1 MMIAVDRAELLRVVV
16 RRKLVAI
23 LTAALV
29 LTGAVL
35 FLILQPRVYESSA
48 SVALL
53 PAARNPDTLGS
64 YDAIVTRLLPLY
76 ASVVRSR
83 SFLDRVARRLPEQL
97 DGKDLESKVF
107 AKPDPGAAVLKLVAR
122 VNDNPQL
129 AALVAQATTQQL
141 LSELRRTRIVNFE
154 VIDQPRVPDAPV
166 APRPEL
172 VLPSSLLL
180 AAFLAVATA
189 FVWDRL
195 FGRIRDLHELKLA
208 SGARVLGAYPY
219 EPLLPRSSSSLFV
232 GDPTM
237 AAVEGSLRN
246 LRTVLL
252 GPGLTTPT
260 FQKIML
266 TSLNPGDGKSTLAAN
281 LAVVSAE
288 VGLHVLVVDAD
299 MQRPRQHEIFDLPND
314 QGLSTAVDL
323 RTVVH
328 AMRLPKVSVMTA
340 GPPPQRRSEIV
351 EQYMHVV
358 PKLSELA
365 EFVIIDSPPLSAN
378 ADVELLA
385 AMTDGAVL
393 LIRSGSTSAEKL
405 RQTLDELAAVGVP
418 VLGLVLTM
426 GSKRVGS
433 YGRHG
438 YGYGE
443 QPLAGLDRV
452 RRSSL
457 ERLRLPFSR
466 GSGGSGGSGTA

>member
-1 MMIAVDRAELLRVVV
+1 MMIAVDRAELFRVVV

-29 LTGAVL
+29 VIGGVL
-35 FLILQPRVYESSA
+35 FLILQPRTYESSA

-76 ASVVRSR
+76 ASKVRSR
-83 SFLDRVARRLPEQL
+83 SFLDRVARQLPGRV

-107 AKPDPGAAVLKLVAR
+107 AKPDPGAAVLKVVAR
-122 VNDNPQL
+122 ANDDPQR
-129 AALVAQATTQQL
+129 AAVVAQAATQQL
-141 LSELRRTRIVNFE
+141 LSELRGTRIVNFE

-166 APRPEL
+166 APRAEL
-172 VLPSSLLL
+172 VLPASLLL

-189 FVWDRL
+189 LVWDRL
-195 FGRIRDLHELKLA
+195 FGRIRDLHELKRA
-208 SGARVLGAYPY
+208 SGARVLGAFPY
-219 EPLLPRSSSSLFV
+219 EPLLPRSSSSLIV

-252 GPGLTTPT
+252 GPGLTTPA
-260 FQKIML
+260 FQKITL

-281 LAVVSAE
+281 LAVVIAE
-288 VGLHVLVVDAD
+288 AGLHALVVDAD
-299 MQRPRQHEIFDLPND
+299 IQRPRQHEIFDLPND
-314 QGLSTAVDL
+314 QGLSTAVDV

-328 AMRLPKVSVMTA
+328 AMRLPKVSVVTA
-340 GPPPQRRSEIV
+340 GPVPQRRSEIL

-393 LIRSGSTSAEKL
+393 LVRSGSTSAEQL
-405 RQTLDELAAVGVP
+405 RQALDELDAVGVP

-426 GSKRVGS
+426 GEKTARS
-433 YGRHG
+433 YGR
-438 YGYGE
+438 YGYGDGE
-443 QPLAGLDRV
+443 KPPAGWD
-452 RRSSL
+452 
-457 ERLRLPFSR
+457 RLRLALERIRLPLSR
-466 GSGGSGGSGTA
+466 GSGNSGGSGTA

>member
-1 MMIAVDRAELLRVVV
+1 MMIAVDRAELFRVVG

-29 LTGAVL
+29 VIGGVL
-35 FLILQPRVYESSA
+35 FLIVQPRTYESSA

-53 PAARNPDTLGS
+53 PAARNPDTLGA

-76 ASVVRSR
+76 ASRVRSR
-83 SFLDRVARRLPEQL
+83 SFLDRVARQLPGQV

-107 AKPDPGAAVLKLVAR
+107 AKPDPGAAVLKVVAR
-122 VNDNPQL
+122 ANDDPQR
-129 AALVAQATTQQL
+129 AAVMAQAATEQL
-141 LSELRRTRIVNFE
+141 LSELRGTRIVNFE

-166 APRPEL
+166 APRAEL
-172 VLPSSLLL
+172 VLPASLLL

-189 FVWDRL
+189 LVWDRL
-195 FGRIRDLHELKLA
+195 FGRIRDLQELKRA
-208 SGARVLGAYPY
+208 SGARVLGAFPY
-219 EPLLPRSSSSLFV
+219 EPLLPRSSSSLIV

-252 GPGLTTPT
+252 GPGLTTPA
-260 FQKIML
+260 FQKITL
-266 TSLNPGDGKSTLAAN
+266 TSLHPGDGKSTLAAN
-281 LAVVSAE
+281 LAVVIAE
-288 VGLHVLVVDAD
+288 AGLHALVVDAD
-299 MQRPRQHEIFDLPND
+299 IQRPRQHEIFDLPND
-314 QGLSTAVDL
+314 QGLSTAVDV

-328 AMRLPKVSVMTA
+328 AMRLPKVSVVTA
-340 GPPPQRRSEIV
+340 GPVPQRRSEIL

-393 LIRSGSTSAEKL
+393 LVRSGSTSAEQL
-405 RQTLDELAAVGVP
+405 RQTLDELDAVGVP
-418 VLGLVLTM
+418 VLGLILTM
-426 GSKRVGS
+426 SSKRVAA
-433 YGRHG
+433 YAG
-438 YGYGE
+438 YG
-443 QPLAGLDRV
+443 
-452 RRSSL
+452 
-457 ERLRLPFSR
+457 
-466 GSGGSGGSGTA
+466 

>member
-1 MMIAVDRAELLRVVV
+1 MMIAVDRAELFRVVG

-29 LTGAVL
+29 VIGGVL
-35 FLILQPRVYESSA
+35 FLIVQPRTYESSA

-53 PAARNPDTLGS
+53 PAARNPDTLGA

-76 ASVVRSR
+76 ASRVRSR
-83 SFLDRVARRLPEQL
+83 SFLDRVARQLPGQV

-107 AKPDPGAAVLKLVAR
+107 AKPDPGAAVLKVVAR
-122 VNDNPQL
+122 ANDDPQR
-129 AALVAQATTQQL
+129 AAVMAQAATEQL
-141 LSELRRTRIVNFE
+141 LSELRGTRIVNFE

-166 APRPEL
+166 APRAEL
-172 VLPSSLLL
+172 VLPASLLL

-189 FVWDRL
+189 LVWDRL
-195 FGRIRDLHELKLA
+195 FGRIRDLQELKRA
-208 SGARVLGAYPY
+208 SGARVLGAFPY
-219 EPLLPRSSSSLFV
+219 EPLLPRSSSSLIV

-252 GPGLTTPT
+252 GPGLTTPA
-260 FQKIML
+260 FQKITL

-281 LAVVSAE
+281 LAVVIAE
-288 VGLHVLVVDAD
+288 AGLHALVVDAD
-299 MQRPRQHEIFDLPND
+299 IQRPHQHEIFDLPND
-314 QGLSTAVDL
+314 QGLSTAVDV

-328 AMRLPKVSVMTA
+328 AMRLPKVSVVTA
-340 GPPPQRRSEIV
+340 GPVPQRRSEIL
-351 EQYMHVV
+351 EQYLHVV

-393 LIRSGSTSAEKL
+393 LVRSGSTSAEQL
-405 RQTLDELAAVGVP
+405 RQVLDELDAVGVP

-426 GSKRVGS
+426 GAKTTRS
-433 YGRHG
+433 YGRYG

-443 QPLAGLDRV
+443 KPRAGWGRI
-452 RRSSL
+452 RSSP
-457 ERLRLPFSR
+457 ERIRLLLSR
-466 GSGGSGGSGTA
+466 GSGSSGGSGTA

>member
-1 MMIAVDRAELLRVVV
+1 MMIAVDRAELFRVVA

-29 LTGAVL
+29 VIGGVL
-35 FLILQPRVYESSA
+35 FLIVQPRTYESSA

-53 PAARNPDTLGS
+53 PAARNPDTLGA

-76 ASVVRSR
+76 ASRVRSR
-83 SFLDRVARRLPEQL
+83 SFLDRVARQLPGQV

-107 AKPDPGAAVLKLVAR
+107 AKPDPGAAVLKVVAR
-122 VNDNPQL
+122 ANDDPQR
-129 AALVAQATTQQL
+129 AAVMAQAATEQL
-141 LSELRRTRIVNFE
+141 LSELRGTRIVNFE

-166 APRPEL
+166 APRAEL
-172 VLPSSLLL
+172 VLPASLLL

-189 FVWDRL
+189 LVWDRL
-195 FGRIRDLHELKLA
+195 FGRIRDLQELKRA
-208 SGARVLGAYPY
+208 SGARVLGAFPY
-219 EPLLPRSSSSLFV
+219 EPLLPRSSSSLIV

-252 GPGLTTPT
+252 GPGLTTPA
-260 FQKIML
+260 FQKITL
-266 TSLNPGDGKSTLAAN
+266 TSLHPGDGKSTLAAN
-281 LAVVSAE
+281 LAVVIAE
-288 VGLHVLVVDAD
+288 AGLHALVVDAD
-299 MQRPRQHEIFDLPND
+299 IQRPRQHEIFDLPND
-314 QGLSTAVDL
+314 QGLSTAVDV

-328 AMRLPKVSVMTA
+328 AMRLPKVSVVTA
-340 GPPPQRRSEIV
+340 GPVPQRRSEIL

-393 LIRSGSTSAEKL
+393 LVRSGSTSAEQL
-405 RQTLDELAAVGVP
+405 RQVLDELDAVGVP

-426 GSKRVGS
+426 GAKTTRS
-433 YGRHG
+433 YGRYG

-443 QPLAGLDRV
+443 KPPAGQGRA
-452 RRSSL
+452 RSAP
-457 ERLRLPFSR
+457 ERIRLLLSR
-466 GSGGSGGSGTA
+466 GSGSSGGSGTA

>member
-1 MMIAVDRAELLRVVV
+1 MMIAVDRAELFRVVV

-29 LTGAVL
+29 VIGGVL
-35 FLILQPRVYESSA
+35 FLILQPRTYESSA

-53 PAARNPDTLGS
+53 PARNPDTLGS

-76 ASVVRSR
+76 ASKVRSR
-83 SFLDRVARRLPEQL
+83 SFLDRVARQLPGRV

-107 AKPDPGAAVLKLVAR
+107 AKPDPGAAVLKVVAR
-122 VNDNPQL
+122 ANDDPQR
-129 AALVAQATTQQL
+129 AAVVAQAATQQL
-141 LSELRRTRIVNFE
+141 LSELRGTRIVNFE

-166 APRPEL
+166 APRAEL
-172 VLPSSLLL
+172 VLPASLLL

-189 FVWDRL
+189 LVWDRL
-195 FGRIRDLHELKLA
+195 FGRIRDLQELKRA
-208 SGARVLGAYPY
+208 SGARVLGAFPY
-219 EPLLPRSSSSLFV
+219 EPLLPRSSSSLIV

-237 AAVEGSLRN
+237 AAIEGSLRN

-252 GPGLTTPT
+252 GPGLTTPA
-260 FQKIML
+260 FQKITL

-281 LAVVSAE
+281 LAVVIAE
-288 VGLHVLVVDAD
+288 AGLHALVVDAD
-299 MQRPRQHEIFDLPND
+299 IQRPRQHEIFDLPND
-314 QGLSTAVDL
+314 QGLSTAVDV

-328 AMRLPKVSVMTA
+328 AMRLPKVSVVTA
-340 GPPPQRRSEIV
+340 GPVPQRRSEIL

-385 AMTDGAVL
+385 ATTDGAVL
-393 LIRSGSTSAEKL
+393 LVRSGSTSAEQL
-405 RQTLDELAAVGVP
+405 RQALDELDAVGVP

-426 GSKRVGS
+426 GAKTTRS
-433 YGRHG
+433 YGR
-438 YGYGE
+438 YGYGDGE
-443 QPLAGLDRV
+443 KPPAGWD
-452 RRSSL
+452 
-457 ERLRLPFSR
+457 RLRLALERIRLPLSR
-466 GSGGSGGSGTA
+466 GSGNSGGSGTA

>member
-1 MMIAVDRAELLRVVV
+1 MMIAVDRAELFRVVG

-29 LTGAVL
+29 VIGGVL
-35 FLILQPRVYESSA
+35 FLIVQPRTYESSA

-53 PAARNPDTLGS
+53 PAARNPDTLGA

-76 ASVVRSR
+76 ASRVRSR
-83 SFLDRVARRLPEQL
+83 SFLDRVARQLPGQV

-107 AKPDPGAAVLKLVAR
+107 AKPDPGAAVLKVVAR
-122 VNDNPQL
+122 ANDDPQR
-129 AALVAQATTQQL
+129 AAVMAQAATEQL
-141 LSELRRTRIVNFE
+141 LSELRGTRIVNFE

-166 APRPEL
+166 APRAEL
-172 VLPSSLLL
+172 VLPASLLL

-189 FVWDRL
+189 LVWDRL
-195 FGRIRDLHELKLA
+195 FGRIRDLQELKRA
-208 SGARVLGAYPY
+208 SGARVLGAFPY
-219 EPLLPRSSSSLFV
+219 EPLLPRSSSSLIV

-252 GPGLTTPT
+252 GPGLTTPA
-260 FQKIML
+260 FQKITL
-266 TSLNPGDGKSTLAAN
+266 TSLHPGDGKSTLAAN
-281 LAVVSAE
+281 LAVVIAE
-288 VGLHVLVVDAD
+288 AGLHALVVDAD
-299 MQRPRQHEIFDLPND
+299 IQRPRQHEIFDLPND
-314 QGLSTAVDL
+314 QGLSTAVDV

-328 AMRLPKVSVMTA
+328 AMRLPKVSVVTA
-340 GPPPQRRSEIV
+340 GPVPQRRSEIL

-393 LIRSGSTSAEKL
+393 LVRSGSTSAEQL
-405 RQTLDELAAVGVP
+405 RQVLDELDAVGVP

-426 GSKRVGS
+426 GAKTTRS
-433 YGRHG
+433 YGRYG

-443 QPLAGLDRV
+443 KPPAGQGRA
-452 RRSSL
+452 RSAP
-457 ERLRLPFSR
+457 ERIRLLLSR
-466 GSGGSGGSGTA
+466 GSGSSGGSGTA

>member
-1 MMIAVDRAELLRVVV
+1 MMIAVDRAELFRVVG

-29 LTGAVL
+29 VIGGVL
-35 FLILQPRVYESSA
+35 FLIVQPRTYESSA

-53 PAARNPDTLGS
+53 PAARNPDTLGA

-76 ASVVRSR
+76 ASRVRSR
-83 SFLDRVARRLPEQL
+83 SFLDRVARQLPGQV

-107 AKPDPGAAVLKLVAR
+107 AKPDPGAAVLKVVAR
-122 VNDNPQL
+122 ANDDPQR
-129 AALVAQATTQQL
+129 AAVMAQAATEQL
-141 LSELRRTRIVNFE
+141 LSELRGTRIVNFE

-166 APRPEL
+166 APRAEL
-172 VLPSSLLL
+172 VLPASLLL

-189 FVWDRL
+189 LVWDRL
-195 FGRIRDLHELKLA
+195 FGRIRDLQELKRA
-208 SGARVLGAYPY
+208 SGARVLGAFPY
-219 EPLLPRSSSSLFV
+219 EPLLPRSSSSLIV

-252 GPGLTTPT
+252 GPGLTTPA
-260 FQKIML
+260 FQKITL
-266 TSLNPGDGKSTLAAN
+266 TSLHPGDGKSTLAAN
-281 LAVVSAE
+281 LAVVIAE
-288 VGLHVLVVDAD
+288 AGLHALVVDAD
-299 MQRPRQHEIFDLPND
+299 IQRPRQHEIFDLSND
-314 QGLSTAVDL
+314 RGLSTAVDV

-328 AMRLPKVSVMTA
+328 AMRLPKVSVVTA
-340 GPPPQRRSEIV
+340 GPVPQRRSEIL

-393 LIRSGSTSAEKL
+393 LVRSGSTSAEQL
-405 RQTLDELAAVGVP
+405 RQVLDELDAVGVP

-426 GSKRVGS
+426 GAKTTRS
-433 YGRHG
+433 YGRYG

-443 QPLAGLDRV
+443 KPPAGQGRA
-452 RRSSL
+452 RSAP
-457 ERLRLPFSR
+457 ERIRLLLSR
-466 GSGGSGGSGTA
+466 GSGSSGGSGTA